1 MSKDLLHRPLRE
13 TWKWW
18 SALIVAPVLWGARL
32 LAGWAIAEIACA
44 QGWAPSTG
52 YYAIETAILALA
64 IVPIA
69 LTGLAAG
76 SALRGSAGGVEVDPV
91 EVYPF
96 LAITSVLSAVIFG
109 SLVIV
114 EALTVYV
121 VTC

>member
-1 MSKDLLHRPLRE
+1 MVVGADRGTRAVGGSLARRVGHRRDRVC
-13 TWKWW
+13 
-18 SALIVAPVLWGARL
+18 S
-32 LAGWAIAEIACA
+32 
-44 QGWAPSTG
+44 GWAPSTG